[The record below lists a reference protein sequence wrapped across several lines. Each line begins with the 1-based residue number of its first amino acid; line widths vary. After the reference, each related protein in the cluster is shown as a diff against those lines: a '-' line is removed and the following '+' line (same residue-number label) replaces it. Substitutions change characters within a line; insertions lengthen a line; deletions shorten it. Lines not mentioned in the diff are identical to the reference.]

1 MTAGAVLVLAL
12 VMSSGAESA
21 VLGGDLRRLRA
32 ALANDPEA
40 VARRHGPAEVTLLM
54 LAAVR
59 GDVGVV
65 SCLLDA
71 GADPN
76 AVNTNGETAMIL
88 AAAAHRPELVQV
100 LASAGAEVDHKDDL
114 GMTALHRAVVGGR
127 RGSTSAFDTVRA
139 LLDAGADA
147 SVADQHGRLPYQSA
161 GHRRWTWEVPLL
173 GWQLSGYYPVGR
185 SDPVRRLLEE
195 AAQAGR

>member
-1 MTAGAVLVLAL
+1 MTAGGVLVLAL
-12 VMSSGAESA
+12 LMSSAAQSA
-21 VLGGDLRRLRA
+21 VLGGDLPQIRV
-32 ALANDPEA
+32 ALADDPGA
-40 VARRHGPAEVTLLM
+40 VVRRHGPAEVTLLM

-88 AAAAHRPELVQV
+88 AAALHRPEMVQLLV
-100 LASAGAEVDHKDDL
+100 SAGAQVDHRDAL
-114 GMTALHRAVVGGR
+114 GMTALHRAVLGGR
-127 RGSTSAFDTVRA
+127 QGSTSAFDTVRA

-147 SVADQHGRLPYQSA
+147 SAADLHGKLPYQSA
-161 GHRRWTWEVPLL
+161 RHRRWTWAVPLL
-173 GWQLSGYYPVGR
+173 GWQLSGYYPVDR
-185 SDPVRRLLEE
+185 SDPVCRLLDE
-195 AAQAGR
+195 AARLGR

>member
-1 MTAGAVLVLAL
+1 
-12 VMSSGAESA
+12 
-21 VLGGDLRRLRA
+21 VLGGDLPQLKV
-32 ALANDPEA
+32 ALANDREA
-40 VARRHGPAEVTLLM
+40 VVRRHGPAEVTLLM

-59 GDVGVV
+59 GDVVVV

-76 AVNTNGETAMIL
+76 AVNTNGETCMIL
-88 AAAAHRPELVQV
+88 AAAAHRPELVHV

-114 GMTALHRAVVGGR
+114 GMTALHRAVLGGR

-147 SVADQHGRLPYQSA
+147 TLADQQGRLPHQSA
-161 GHRRWTWEVPLL
+161 RHRRWTWEVPLL
-173 GWQLSGYYPVGR
+173 RWQLSGYYPVGR
-185 SDPVRRLLEE
+185 NDPVSRLLEE
-195 AAQAGR
+195 AARPRR